1 MADCISGALL
11 VCVKLLKMFHISFV
25 ETFDF
30 LVICNNELLEHYL
43 CYLFLIATHFVWSW
57 FISLVIPY
65 FILLLQYFILWLWI
79 GMRIY
84 TFFFNFIVIFCR
96 LILRCFITDITL
108 IILWQLIQTPD
119 TTVLGLV
126 FLQTASEELVCPW
139 EDLSVSRKE
148 ELRRLFLAHIPQVF
162 TILTGI
168 DFYWYAGWY

>member
-1 MADCISGALL
+1 MLPLLGWCTFCVIIIYKSGDTIFHFTITIFYSLALNGHEGICIDFI
-11 VCVKLLKMFHISFV
+11 VMFCRS
-25 ETFDF
+25 
-30 LVICNNELLEHYL
+30 
-43 CYLFLIATHFVWSW
+43 
-57 FISLVIPY
+57 
-65 FILLLQYFILWLWI
+65 ILL
-79 GMRIY
+79 
-84 TFFFNFIVIFCR
+84 
-96 LILRCFITDITL
+96 CFITDITL

-168 DFYWYAGWY
+168 DFIDIQDDTNACIWLYHFNKISEISIASSVSQS